1 MLAPA
6 NNKASLLRGRGPHFK
21 SQPHR
26 PSGAVGEGTSSLLS
40 ISPKA
45 KTQTA
50 RQGRGTLR
58 ENAPR
63 NPAPG
68 FDMRPIARL
77 RRRTAPASHIP
88 TWWPPDRRDARI
100 PHRIA
105 RRRDSDRSL
114 RGQAES
120 RAIHCQNLLY
130 GAGDSNSAQ
139 KPLLGR
145 CAFGTESP
153 SLGMRI
159 FHPELLSGGNRTC
172 PSPSMMILLGPGGQ
186 RFAIVVGLGGVSP
199 RHVISDGLVSWN
211 ISLHRPRC
219 CWPAFISRSSCT
231 TIGST
236 GSSRPHRPGTLRLS
250 ELPGDPRPVG

>member
-6 NNKASLLRGRGPHFK
+6 NNKASLLRGRGPHFE

-26 PSGAVGEGTSSLLS
+26 PSGAVGEGTSSLPS

-77 RRRTAPASHIP
+77 RRRTAPASYTP

-120 RAIHCQNLLY
+120 RAIHCQNPQY
-130 GAGDSNSAQ
+130 GTRDSNSAQ
-139 KPLLGR
+139 KPLRGR

-159 FHPELLSGGNRTC
+159 FHPELLSGGNRAC
-172 PSPSMMILLGPGGQ
+172 PSPSVMILFGTGGQ
-186 RFAIVVGLGGVSP
+186 RFDYCRGGVSP
-199 RHVISDGLVSWN
+199 QRAISDGLVSWT
-211 ISLHRPRC
+211 SHCTGHGAPGPRLSAGHRAPLL
-219 CWPAFISRSSCT
+219 ALLDQ
-231 TIGST
+231 
-236 GSSRPHRPGTLRLS
+236 SRPHRSGTLRLS